1 MESYEK
7 EQLVSTT
14 VRIKSRDIYKTKNI
28 DSLIKYNLI
37 SNKEG
42 YCGKYGYVISN
53 SIQIIK
59 RSYGKTVISDGRS
72 DIEYDLTYKMKV
84 ILPCKGDKY
93 KCIIENI
100 TKMGIIAY
108 ISTDKDEYDNIKSS
122 PILIIIPQE
131 YIISK
136 DISDYVKGQKI
147 DVEILD
153 IRIKYRSKQ
162 IQSVGKIE

>member
-1 MESYEK
+1 MVSYVK

-14 VRIKSRDIYKTKNI
+14 IRIKSSDIYRTKNI
-28 DSLIKYNLI
+28 DSLINYNLK

-42 YCGKYGYVISN
+42 YCGKHGYVVPN

-59 RSYGKTVISDGRS
+59 RSYGRSVISDGRS
-72 DIEYDLTYKMKV
+72 DVEYDLTYKMKV

-93 KCIIENI
+93 ECIIENI

-108 ISTDKDEYDNIKSS
+108 ISSGKEELNDIKSS
-122 PILIIIPQE
+122 PILIIVPQE
-131 YIISK
+131 YVISK

-153 IRIKYRSKQ
+153 IRIKYRSRQ